1 MEAKMKGIK
10 DLHGT
15 TTERPLQ
22 SLLEDHEPREPQ
34 TGVRRQSVGHR
45 FSLHAL
51 RGDERRGGKTAKL
64 VDLCTRL
71 NFGGLYRVHSA
82 KRKAYAAS

>member
-1 MEAKMKGIK
+1 MEAKMKGIE

-15 TTERPLQ
+15 AAEPLR
-22 SLLEDHEPREPQ
+22 SPLEEHGPREPQ
-34 TGVRRQSVGHR
+34 TGVRRQSAGHR

-51 RGDERRGGKTAKL
+51 RGDERRDGKTAKL